1 MRHACGSVHCIIA
14 MLAWVQSATAA
25 LSDVPGTP
33 VDVLAGAPTD
43 VSVTV
48 YRAPRSGG
56 SIDLDELQGFALVS
70 ETRTV
75 HIPAGESRLR
85 FDGVADGIEP
95 ASAIVTG
102 LPPIIEK
109 NRDAELLS
117 PAALVAAAVGKP
129 VVLLRTNKKTGVV
142 EQLRGTIKSDAGGGV
157 LYETADGIEALRC
170 SGLPETFS
178 FSSVM
183 GLAATPSLS
192 VLVRTPREV
201 TATVTLSYLSG
212 GFDWAADYVAMLAPD
227 SSTMDLGAWV
237 TLANGNGVG
246 FPAAHTQV
254 VAGRLNRETGVYE
267 PVEHGMTIL
276 ASCWPRGSTSDTPM
290 PAYLVRADDAAR
302 MSMPMMKAML
312 APAPAAEVVV
322 TAQRVQQEQ
331 LGDLKLYRVPERT
344 TVASRQSKQV
354 RLLDQ
359 SAVPVT
365 FVYRADLFDEA
376 DGVSLAAN
384 LLLRTKNDAAHHL
397 GLPLPSG
404 HAAIFASDG
413 DARVLVGKSDVRD
426 LALDEDVEW
435 DLGSRT
441 DVQVKAVKE
450 RTSIDTAHAKVLP
463 LVPGVSLRSVGVS
476 DGERVEITNGR
487 SSDIQFEL
495 RLQLPEGA
503 GVVRADHA
511 LGTKNGRP
519 LFSLTI
525 PANGAV
531 TVRYQVEH
539 TANRLI
545 RH

>member
-1 MRHACGSVHCIIA
+1 MRHACGSVWIHIA
-14 MLAWVQSATAA
+14 MLAVIHEATAA
-25 LSDVPGTP
+25 ASEMRGTP
-33 VDVLAGAPTD
+33 MEVLAGAPTD

-56 SIDLDELQGFALVS
+56 SMDLDELRGFALVT

-75 HIPAGESRLR
+75 HFPAGEGRLR

-109 NRDAELLS
+109 NRDAEVLS

-142 EQLRGTIKSDAGGGV
+142 EQLRGTIKSDADGGV
-157 LYETADGIEALRC
+157 LYETAEGIEALRC
-170 SGLPETFS
+170 SGLAETFS
-178 FSSVM
+178 FSSVLR
-183 GLAATPSLS
+183 LAATPSLS
-192 VLVRTPREV
+192 VLVRTPHEV

-227 SSTMDLGAWV
+227 GSTMDLGAWV

-246 FPAAHTQV
+246 FPAAHAQV
-254 VAGRLNRETGVYE
+254 VAGRLNREADEIE
-267 PVEHGMTIL
+267 PVDRGAPIL
-276 ASCWPRGSTSDTPM
+276 AACWPRGSTSDTPM
-290 PAYLVRADDAAR
+290 PAYLMRADDATR
-302 MSMPMMKAML
+302 MSMPMMKAMMAA
-312 APAPAAEVVV
+312 APALQEVVV
-322 TAQRVQQEQ
+322 TQRVQQEQ

-365 FVYRADLFDEA
+365 FVYRADLFDQA
-376 DGVSLAAN
+376 NGGSFAAN
-384 LLLRTKNDAAHHL
+384 LLLRTQNDAAHHL

-413 DARVLVGKSDVRD
+413 SARVLVGESDVRD

-435 DLGSRT
+435 DLGSRA
-441 DVQVKAVKE
+441 DVQVTAVKE
-450 RTSIDTAHAKVLP
+450 RTNIDTAHAKVLP
-463 LVPGVSLRSVGVS
+463 LVPGASVRSVGVS
-476 DGERVEITNGR
+476 DGERVEISNAR
-487 SSDIQFEL
+487 SSDIRFEL
-495 RLQLPEGA
+495 RLQLPDGA
-503 GVVRADHA
+503 RVVRADHA
-511 LGTKNGRP
+511 LSTKNGRP
-519 LFSLTI
+519 LFQLTI

-531 TVRYQVEH
+531 EVRYQVER
-539 TANRLI
+539 TTNRLM